1 MATKLVV
8 VVGATG
14 SQGSAVISWIKAHEP
29 TWSIR
34 GLTRNV
40 SSDAAK
46 GLASKDIEMVTANS
60 NDLASLQSA
69 FKGAN
74 YIYAYTDFGSIMSD
88 CMGRFAKG
96 EMSPPIGLE
105 ANKIEQQH
113 GRNIADAA
121 AGVRGLERL
130 VFSYQA
136 SVEKL
141 SQGKYTKSYHF
152 EAKASIAEYMLGLDA
167 LKGKVSLCQLGVF
180 NTNTI
185 KLPDFFGI
193 RKQPDGTALWSPPLA
208 AETLLPWIDI
218 EADLGSYVTALIA
231 APHAPIEVLCV
242 SEWLTGPQWLELWS
256 KHTGILARYE
266 ASDGIH
272 QAVEPT
278 GIAEQM
284 SQTMRFMDEFGMKVQ
299 EPGVLMPEDLAKEGV
314 AVQQTKVADYIARE
328 DWSSI
333 VG

>member
-1 MATKLVV
+1 MASKLIV

-14 SQGSAVISWIKAHEP
+14 SQGSAVISYVQSHEP

-40 SSDAAK
+40 SSEASKA
-46 GLASKDIEMVTANS
+46 LASKGVDMVAANS

-69 FKGAN
+69 FKNAN
-74 YIYAYTDFGSIMSD
+74 YIYAYTDFGSIMGD

-96 EMSPPIGLE
+96 EVSAPIGLE

-121 AGVRGLERL
+121 AGVPELERL

-136 SVEKL
+136 SVETL
-141 SQGKYTKSYHF
+141 SKGKYTKSYHF
-152 EAKASIAEYMLGLDA
+152 EAKASIAKYMLAHEGLR
-167 LKGKVSLCQLGVF
+167 GKVSLCQLGVF
-180 NTNTI
+180 NTNAV

-193 RKQPDGTALWSPPLA
+193 RKQADGTALWSPPLA
-208 AETLLPWIDI
+208 ADTLLPWIDI

-242 SEWLTGPQWLELWS
+242 SEWLTGVQWLELWS
-256 KHTGILARYE
+256 KHTGITARYE

-272 QAVEPT
+272 KAVEST
-278 GIAEQM
+278 GIMEQM

-314 AVQQTKVADYIARE
+314 AVQQTKVAEYIARE

>member
-1 MATKLVV
+1 MATKLIV

-14 SQGSAVISWIKAHEP
+14 SQGSAVISWIQAHEP

-40 SSDAAK
+40 SSEASK
-46 GLASKDIEMVTANS
+46 GLAASGVEMVTANS
-60 NDLASLQSA
+60 NDLTSLKSA
-69 FKGAN
+69 FKGAS
-74 YIYAYTDFGSIMSD
+74 YIFAYTDFGSIMGD
-88 CMGRFAKG
+88 CMGEFAKG
-96 EMSPPIGLE
+96 EVAAPVGIE

-121 AGVRGLERL
+121 ASVPGLERL
-130 VFSYQA
+130 VFSCQA
-136 SVEKL
+136 SIEKL
-141 SQGKYTKSYHF
+141 SEGKYTKSYHF
-152 EAKASIAEYMLGLDA
+152 EAKAAIAKYMLNHEG

-180 NTNTI
+180 NTNAI
-185 KLPDFFGI
+185 KIPDFFGI
-193 RKQPDGTALWSPPLA
+193 RKQPDGSALWSPPLA
-208 AETLLPWIDI
+208 ADTLLPWIDI

-231 APHAPIEVLCV
+231 APRAPIEVLGV
-242 SEWLTGPQWLELWS
+242 SEWLSGVQWLELWS
-256 KHTGILARYE
+256 KHTSVPTRYE

-272 QAVEPT
+272 KAVEPT